1 MTKDEP
7 YDEMGAAERAGF
19 AGMPAVIGK
28 YVRIVDAVN
37 RVVGRFTMYLIFV
50 MIGILMYSAIMRGAL
65 DYGFVSMSPLWTLEM
80 AQFVMTAY
88 YMLGGGWSIQDDGHV
103 RMDLAY
109 SRWSPKRKAIV
120 DCFTVFFLIVYL
132 GVMLYG
138 GLSSTSYALQ
148 YGETSYSSWAPYMA
162 PIKIIMCIGIL
173 LMLLQAVAQLFKD
186 IAIVRGESLA

>member
-1 MTKDEP
+1 
-7 YDEMGAAERAGF
+7 
-19 AGMPAVIGK
+19 MPAVIGK

>member
-1 MTKDEP
+1 
-7 YDEMGAAERAGF
+7 
-19 AGMPAVIGK
+19 MPRPIRLFVR
-28 YVRIVDAVN
+28 YVDATNRIV
-37 RVVGRFTMYLIFV
+37 GRITMYMIFA

-88 YMLGGGWSIQDDGHV
+88 YMLGGGWSIQDDSHV

-162 PIKIIMCIGIL
+162 PIKIIMCIGIF
-173 LMLLQAVAQLFKD
+173 LMLLQAIAQFFKD
-186 IAIVRGESLA
+186 IAVVRGETLA